1 MAGDQRS
8 LHSHRQSRGDRGVR
22 VAISNLADGLTC
34 PDLELIQQH
43 NSRHCCTSSG
53 CLCSADCHLSS
64 PAVAGITFAL
74 RCNAVAGAAVCAMLQ
89 GKQSHHRCSAS
100 TMTAIVPM
108 MAATCERTVKAPR
121 THFRPRGPPLLPEMQ
136 SRASFRFTHNTE
148 AFRFFLCPRR
158 IAFGLLRH
166 YFPLVAS

>member
-8 LHSHRQSRGDRGVR
+8 LHSHRQSRCDRVVR
-22 VAISNLADGLTC
+22 ATISNLAYGLTC

-74 RCNAVAGAAVCAMLQ
+74 RCNAVARAAVCAMLQ
-89 GKQSHHRCSAS
+89 GKRSHHRCSAS

-136 SRASFRFTHNTE
+136 SRASLPSRTTPKLFVFSCAHG
-148 AFRFFLCPRR
+148 ASLCR
-158 IAFGLLRH
+158 
-166 YFPLVAS
+166 YFPQAAS